1 MKRLL
6 ARWLLKI
13 TGGGGL
19 FSYDLGWLSPDSGV
33 PAMLCDGQ
41 WVGMIYLDIVDFAL
55 AEQVSGPSICLR
67 VLQSLESL
75 ARQEAPHHLKP
86 YRLLEVRRW
95 GDDLLIYFYSQTVP
109 PPSSSELTDL
119 SFSLKDV
126 LSSQLNRKCAHLVPN
141 RIDFHVGYTIVRPD
155 QNPEKSLYTA
165 FKEAVMIA
173 KSRLDVKEMERRHQF
188 KEILVQK
195 NISIVY
201 QPVVDLDTGEVLGY
215 EALSRGPEG
224 TFFANPL
231 NLFGYAQKKTQYLY
245 ALEKIARDKAL
256 AGLGQLFRETKLF
269 ININPQVVND
279 PSFRPDEI
287 IEFLASLGA
296 GANQVVFEI
305 TERTSIDDFSSFRRS
320 LEHYRR
326 HGFQIAIDD
335 AGAGY
340 SSLQAIAEI
349 QPDFI
354 KIDYSLVKDIDKAV
368 TKKKL
373 LETFHIFA
381 QKTNSQI
388 IAEGI
393 ESEDELA
400 CLKNMGIPYGQGFFL
415 ARPGHPPPPVDS
427 RALSCLA
434 GLSTGAAKISAGRMI
449 PVRNIAQT
457 VPTVSVN
464 ALTRE
469 ALDFFAANPKL
480 EGVAVTEDENPA
492 GLVMRDKLFNQLGT
506 QYGFAVYNE
515 RPVSLVMDTQPLV
528 MEDDTPIETVSQAA
542 MGRLEHKLYDS
553 IIITRNRRY
562 HSLVTVRALLD
573 ALTTMQL
580 EVARFASPL
589 TGLPGN
595 LRIEEEILN
604 RISGGLAFSIL
615 YADLDN
621 FKGFND
627 RYGFERG
634 DEAIKLTAGVIT
646 EMIRNH
652 GKPDDLVGHIGGDD
666 FVVVT
671 VPEAAET
678 ISQGVCAEFDRRIPE
693 LYDPDDRQ
701 RGSIYTIDRKGQ
713 DVEIP
718 VMSISLAVIDCLPN
732 EYSSLEDLARLAAEL
747 KKYAKAKSGS
757 VHVKERRKH
766 TPVS

>member
-6 ARWLLKI
+6 TRWLLK
-13 TGGGGL
+13 TVGEGGL
-19 FSYDLGWLSPDSGV
+19 FLHNLGGMSPDSAV
-33 PAMLCDGQ
+33 PAMLHDGQ

-55 AEQVSGPSICLR
+55 TEQVSGPSSCLS
-67 VLQSLESL
+67 VLQYMESL
-75 ARQEAPHHLKP
+75 ARQEAAHHLKP

-95 GDDLLIYFYSQTVP
+95 GDDLLIYFYSQSDP
-109 PPSSSELTDL
+109 PPASSDLANL
-119 SFSLKDV
+119 SFSLRDS
-126 LSSQLNRKCAHLVPN
+126 LSSQLNRKCSHLVPCN
-141 RIDFHVGYTIVRPD
+141 ISFHIGYTIIKPE

-165 FKEAVMIA
+165 FKEVMMIA
-173 KSRLDVKEMERRHQF
+173 KSRLDIKEVERRRQF
-188 KEILVQK
+188 KEIVAQR

-201 QPVVDLDTGEVLGY
+201 QPVVNLTTGEILGY
-215 EALSRGPEG
+215 EALSRGPEDS
-224 TFFANPL
+224 FFANPL
-231 NLFGYAQKKTQYLY
+231 NLFGYAQKTQDLY
-245 ALEKIARDKAL
+245 GLEKIAREKAL
-256 AGLGQLFRETKLF
+256 AGLGQLLRETKLF

-287 IEFLASLGA
+287 SEFLTSLGA

-320 LEHYRR
+320 LEHYRQ
-326 HGFQIAIDD
+326 HGFLIAIDD

-354 KIDYSLVKDIDKAV
+354 KIDYSLIKDIDKTT

-393 ESEDELA
+393 ETEYELA
-400 CLKNMGIPYGQGFFL
+400 GLINMEIPFGQGFFL
-415 ARPGHPPPPVDS
+415 ARPEYPPPVVDS
-427 RALSCLA
+427 RALSCLS
-434 GLSTGAAKISAGRMI
+434 GFNKGTAKVSAGRMI
-449 PVRNIAQT
+449 PVRNISQPAPT
-457 VPTVSVN
+457 VPVN
-464 ALTRE
+464 SLTRE
-469 ALDFFAANPKL
+469 ALDFFTANPKV
-480 EGVAVTEDENPA
+480 EGVAVTEDEYPV

-506 QYGFAVYNE
+506 QYGFAVYTE
-515 RPVSLVMDTQPLV
+515 RPISLVMDTQPLAV
-528 MEDDTPIETVSQAA
+528 EDDTPVETVSQAA
-542 MGRLEHKLYDS
+542 MGRLDHKVYDS

-562 HSLVTVRALLD
+562 HSLVSVRSLLD

-604 RISGGLAFSIL
+604 RIGGGLAFSIV
-615 YADLDN
+615 YADLDH

-634 DEAIKLTAGVIT
+634 DEAIKLTAGVIAT
-646 EMIRNH
+646 MVRES

-666 FVVVT
+666 FVVIT

-678 ISQGVCAEFDRRIPE
+678 ISQGVCADFDRRIPE
-693 LYDPDDRQ
+693 LYDPEDRQ
-701 RGSIYTIDRKGQ
+701 RGSIYTVDRKGQ

-732 EYSSLEDLARLAAEL
+732 EYTNPEELARVAADL
-747 KKYAKAKSGS
+747 KKHAKKKPGS
-757 VHVKERRKH
+757 VYIKERRKRI
-766 TPVS
+766 PNN